1 MEQRYQII
9 FCGEIS
15 DQVSR
20 SEARENI
27 AKLFKGSPQPLPDM
41 FTGKRHI
48 LKTNLDQPTAALYLN
63 RLHRAGLVCR
73 LEEVA
78 GEGLEP
84 AGLALETEKIIC
96 PNCREEQV
104 KHAEC
109 SKCGILFGKW
119 EQRPVSN
126 PPPLLPVH
134 GKPPTL
140 ETNWSM
146 AEWGK
151 LVVLMPLLVVLGF
164 CIYKT
169 EGWDQLRYPAGALV
183 TSSPQQTKLDTPKY
197 FKKEGGSYTASD
209 KYRLQA
215 RLLKKDGF
223 ILDLFR
229 MSDPIVYLGWGPM
242 SDEVILDMVEIESDL
257 IRYKQQPP
265 VPVDILMSCFLKAKI
280 MPASGAVEHALKN
293 LRVGEVVEL
302 GGYLLSGG

>member
-1 MEQRYQII
+1 MEKRYQIV

-20 SEARENI
+20 AEARENI
-27 AKLFKGSPQPLPDM
+27 AKLFKGNPRPLPDM

-48 LKTNLDQPTAALYLN
+48 LKSNLDQQTAAQYLN
-63 RLHRAGLVCR
+63 RLHRAGLICR
-73 LEEVA
+73 LDEVA
-78 GEGLEP
+78 EEDKEP
-84 AGLALETEKIIC
+84 VELALKCEMIIC

-109 SKCGILFGKW
+109 RKCGILFGKW
-119 EQRPVSN
+119 ERRSVSN

-134 GKPPTL
+134 GKPPTK
-140 ETNWSM
+140 ETNWAM

-151 LVVLMPLLVVLGF
+151 LVVLMPLLVMLGF
-164 CIYKT
+164 CIWKI
-169 EGWDQLRYPAGALV
+169 EGWDQLHYPEGALV

-197 FKKEGGSYTASD
+197 FKKDGVSYTSSD
-209 KYRLQA
+209 QYRLRA

-229 MSDPIVYLGWGPM
+229 ISDPVVYLGWGPM
-242 SDEVILDMVEIESDL
+242 SDEVILEMVEIESDL

-265 VPVDILMSCFLKAKI
+265 VPVDMLMSCFLRSTI